1 MKRMYNF
8 ITDTGYM
15 TIWEYTQENNTVNT
29 LKVISLTLPDMIQ
42 TFV

>member
-1 MKRMYNF
+1 MYDF

-15 TIWEYTQENNTVNT
+15 TTWKYTQENNTVNT
-29 LKVISLTLPDMIQ
+29 LKVISLTMPDIIQ